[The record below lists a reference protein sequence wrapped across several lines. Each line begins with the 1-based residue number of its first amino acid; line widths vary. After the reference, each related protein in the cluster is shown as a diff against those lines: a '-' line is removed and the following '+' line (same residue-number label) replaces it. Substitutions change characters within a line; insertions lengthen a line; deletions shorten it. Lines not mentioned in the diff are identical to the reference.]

1 MRQTWKCRDYSNI
14 SEQLKITVES
24 NGDGVA
30 SSRRRV
36 YSRISTAFP
45 GFSPRLFTAPNPN
58 LNSHQAPRFDPKFL
72 QNRTFSCRNNPGN
85 GVDSRT
91 KCLRRES
98 INRIPQMFDGSQIRR
113 PYRTFE
119 YRNQLLRG
127 FQLLSCEIAHYTYLG
142 DKL

>member
-58 LNSHQAPRFDPKFL
+58 LNSHQTPRFDRKF
-72 QNRTFSCRNNPGN
+72 C
-85 GVDSRT
+85 
-91 KCLRRES
+91 K
-98 INRIPQMFDGSQIRR
+98 
-113 PYRTFE
+113 
-119 YRNQLLRG
+119 
-127 FQLLSCEIAHYTYLG
+127 IARFLVATILEMGWIQGRSVLG
-142 DKL
+142 DNQSIVLHRCVMGHKSGDHTVP

>member
-45 GFSPRLFTAPNPN
+45 GFSPRLFTAPNLN
-58 LNSHQAPRFDPKFL
+58 LNSHQTPRFDRKFCKIVRFL
-72 QNRTFSCRNNPGN
+72 VATILEMGWIQGRSVLGENQSIVFHRCSMGHKSGDHTGRSSTVTSFCVVFNSCR
-85 GVDSRT
+85 VRSR
-91 KCLRRES
+91 
-98 INRIPQMFDGSQIRR
+98 IIHI
-113 PYRTFE
+113 
-119 YRNQLLRG
+119 
-127 FQLLSCEIAHYTYLG
+127 
-142 DKL
+142 

>member
-58 LNSHQAPRFDPKFL
+58 LNSHQAPRFDPKFCKIARFL
-72 QNRTFSCRNNPGN
+72 VATILEMVWIQVRSVLGENQSIVFHRCWMGHKSGDHTGRSSTVNSFCVVFNSCR
-85 GVDSRT
+85 VRSR
-91 KCLRRES
+91 
-98 INRIPQMFDGSQIRR
+98 IIHI
-113 PYRTFE
+113 
-119 YRNQLLRG
+119 
-127 FQLLSCEIAHYTYLG
+127 
-142 DKL
+142 

>member
-45 GFSPRLFTAPNPN
+45 GFSPRLFT
-58 LNSHQAPRFDPKFL
+58 LH
-72 QNRTFSCRNNPGN
+72 RTQTLI
-85 GVDSRT
+85 RT
-91 KCLRRES
+91 KRRVLTENFAKS
-98 INRIPQMFDGSQIRR
+98 YVFLSQ
-113 PYRTFE
+113 
-119 YRNQLLRG
+119 QSWKWGG
-127 FQLLSCEIAHYTYLG
+127 FKDEVS
-142 DKL
+142 